1 MKILSVSSYST
12 SSPQRLFSV
21 AESSTIRNAVRSET
35 RAACCMLW
43 VTITIEN
50 SSFSSIIR
58 SSIFPVEIGSSA
70 EQGSSIRITS
80 GSTAMQRAMQRRCCW
95 PPDIP

>member
-1 MKILSVSSYST
+1 MK
-12 SSPQRLFSV
+12 
-21 AESSTIRNAVRSET
+21 NAVRLET

-50 SSFSSIIR
+50 CSFSSSIR
-58 SSIFPVEIGSSA
+58 SSIFPVEIGSRA